1 MQFNPFVNPAL
12 KIERSTS
19 RTNPTPSPVT
29 TTTEFIPSSST
40 SREDDRRI
48 NLPKP
53 DLPRLQSSKVSK
65 NSNSIP
71 DRDDKR
77 KKRPKKKKPSQGK
90 SKKINNEENKE
101 EEEKGLGLRPPV
113 SAGCFHICETL
124 IFEVYQLLGGSLCD
138 C

>member
-1 MQFNPFVNPAL
+1 MNPAL

-19 RTNPTPSPVT
+19 KINPTPAPVT

-40 SREDDRRI
+40 IRDDDRRI
-48 NLPKP
+48 NIPKP
-53 DLPRLQSSKVSK
+53 DLPRLQSSKSSK
-65 NSNSIP
+65 SSNSIP
-71 DRDDKR
+71 DREDKR
-77 KKRPKKKKPSQGK
+77 KKRPKKKKPSQNK
-90 SKKINNEENKE
+90 LKKTKNEEGE
-101 EEEKGLGLRPPV
+101 EEGLGLRPPV